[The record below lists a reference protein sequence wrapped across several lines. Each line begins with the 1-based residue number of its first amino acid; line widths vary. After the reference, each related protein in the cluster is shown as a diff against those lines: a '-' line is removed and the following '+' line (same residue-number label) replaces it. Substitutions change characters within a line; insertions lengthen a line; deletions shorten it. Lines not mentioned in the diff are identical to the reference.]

1 MRTLLA
7 LILSWLMPAQGKR
20 RAQAVPT
27 QHTPADSP
35 TQRLIISRAGVGLP
49 NPPAY
54 LRGEDVALIR
64 PYLIAYERTHGIYH
78 KPTHGVVKEA
88 AA

>member
-7 LILSWLMPAQGKR
+7 LVLSWLMPAQGKR
-20 RAQAVPT
+20 RAPAEGT
-27 QHTPADSP
+27 QIVSTPSTDEP

-49 NPPAY
+49 NPPEH
-54 LRGEDVALIR
+54 LRGEDVPLIR
-64 PYLIAYERTHGIYH
+64 PYLIAWERTHGIYH
-78 KPTHGVVKEA
+78 QEA

>member
-7 LILSWLMPAQGKR
+7 LFFSWLMPAQGKR

-27 QHTPADSP
+27 QTAEHTTADSP
-35 TQRLIISRAGVGLP
+35 TRRLVISRNAVGVERP
-49 NPPAY
+49 REH

-64 PYLIAYERTHGIYH
+64 PYLIAWERTHGIHYSQ
-78 KPTHGVVKEA
+78 EA